1 MDILLRPICRSA
13 CVTHDCGVFGHLL
26 DNVSVDRRR
35 ALARAA
41 RSPHRSGGWLSLSSR
56 SGRRWRRHGLHES
69 IQLVGLRRPSRT
81 ATTVFLSDCNHHGFV
96 FLSYSRFSY
105 RADVVHI
112 RREMS
117 TIMTGGGLRERSFE
131 NDFGPAF
138 PLNHR

>member
-1 MDILLRPICRSA
+1 MIVVSLDIFWTMFQLTGGERLRERHVHHIVLEVGYRYPRGAGAAGGDMDCMKASSSSDCASRRGLRPSFFC
-13 CVTHDCGVFGHLL
+13 
-26 DNVSVDRRR
+26 
-35 ALARAA
+35 
-41 RSPHRSGGWLSLSSR
+41 
-56 SGRRWRRHGLHES
+56 
-69 IQLVGLRRPSRT
+69 RT
-81 ATTVFLSDCNHHGFV
+81 ATIMDV